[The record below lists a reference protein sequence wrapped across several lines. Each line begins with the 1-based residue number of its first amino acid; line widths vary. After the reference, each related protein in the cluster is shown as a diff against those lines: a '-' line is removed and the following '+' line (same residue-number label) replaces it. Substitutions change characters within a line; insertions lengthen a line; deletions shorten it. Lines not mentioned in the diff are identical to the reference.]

1 MKRVLILA
9 VVGEAATGLA
19 LLIAPSLVGR
29 LLLGVELS
37 GVSVV
42 IGRVTGIALV
52 GLAIACWPGRTSGLR
67 GMFTYS
73 AAATAYLAW
82 VAIRGEWVGPLL
94 WPAVV
99 LHAVMTTL
107 LGLAW
112 LRSPT
117 TGKQDKR
124 TSE

>member
-1 MKRVLILA
+1 MLA
-9 VVGEAATGLA
+9 AVGEAATGVA
-19 LLIAPSLVGR
+19 LLIFPSLVGR

-42 IGRVTGIALV
+42 VGRVTGIALI
-52 GLAIACWPGRTSGLR
+52 GLSVACCPGRTAAYR

-73 AAATAYLAW
+73 ATVTAYLAW
-82 VAIRGEWVGPLL
+82 MGIRGEWVGPLL
-94 WPAVV
+94 WPAMV
-99 LHAVMTTL
+99 LHAVITVL
-107 LGLAW
+107 LGLAL

-117 TGKQDKR
+117 TVRLDNH